1 MAHRKMVSLESELV
15 VCVVVPSL
23 DDFAENTDSV
33 TGGSDATLRFKLY
46 LQVTDKRIKLNR
58 QVKSKMIKL
67 NRQVTAKLS

>member
-1 MAHRKMVSLESELV
+1 MVSLESELV

-46 LQVTDKRIKLNR
+46 LQVTVKRIKLNL
-58 QVKSKMIKL
+58 QVKSKMIIYL
-67 NRQVTAKLS
+67 HVTTK